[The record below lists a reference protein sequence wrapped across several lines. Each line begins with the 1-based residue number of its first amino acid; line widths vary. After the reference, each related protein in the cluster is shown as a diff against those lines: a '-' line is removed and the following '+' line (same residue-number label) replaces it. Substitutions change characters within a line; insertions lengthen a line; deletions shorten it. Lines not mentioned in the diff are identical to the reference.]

1 MPEDPKD
8 GAEIA
13 AFATRLDQ
21 LAGAVG
27 SKPLSA
33 QRAKPNSALGIAL
46 RLSTELVLGLV
57 VGGALG
63 WVVDRWL
70 GSGPWLMIVFLLC
83 GMAAGMKNVVMT
95 AQSMNAK
102 AAEEAGVTEG
112 QAESGPGLGPNGPDQ
127 TVKY

>member
-1 MPEDPKD
+1 MPDDPVD

-13 AFATRLDQ
+13 AFASRLKQ
-21 LAGAVG
+21 VTGAVG
-27 SKPLSA
+27 SKPPGD
-33 QRAKPNSALGIAL
+33 RGRKPNSALGIAL

-70 GSGPWLMIVFLLC
+70 GTGPWAMIVFLFM

-95 AQSMNAK
+95 AQSMNK
-102 AAEEAGVTEG
+102 AANEP
-112 QAESGPGLGPNGPDQ
+112 GPGSPADE
-127 TVKY
+127 